1 MGVCVTGGL
10 EVFYCQQNT
19 DERERERERA
29 GEKERERERW
39 NKNTERKGWKRAH
52 PFELTGWKQSG
63 ATPKKVQLPLSLMR
77 TVCVCAWAHVCRC
90 VAVCSGAR
98 ARVCVRADVHLCLGV
113 CVHVC
118 VCVCVCVCAGVARCA
133 VPKLKCERNVLE
145 GDDKSEVN
153 QSFPEGPGQMCRT
166 QSLRNLLH
174 ISL

>member
-1 MGVCVTGGL
+1 MSVPERMCADVWQCVL
-10 EVFYCQQNT
+10 VH
-19 DERERERERA
+19 
-29 GEKERERERW
+29 
-39 NKNTERKGWKRAH
+39 AH
-52 PFELTGWKQSG
+52 ECVY
-63 ATPKKVQLPLSLMR
+63 VQMCI
-77 TVCVCAWAHVCRC
+77 CVCA
-90 VAVCSGAR
+90 
-98 ARVCVRADVHLCLGV
+98 
-113 CVHVC
+113 C